1 MHYHVTTKDG
11 PPHYYHHGRLARA
24 SQSFRAGAYC
34 RRLPPRHLFNPVH
47 MLCTEMFVN
56 SGQRVTV
63 CQMTRTPLIWRFLME
78 IVAGVKLTAP
88 PLHRLWYIF
97 LVRRVALIQSGNVQS
112 IKTYCIVLPDSLD
125 GKCIHST
132 MHQATPALSGD
143 VSIYPLTTALS
154 LMRIH
159 MKRVEKTGIF
169 HRTIFSAQFRI

>member
-1 MHYHVTTKDG
+1 
-11 PPHYYHHGRLARA
+11 
-24 SQSFRAGAYC
+24 
-34 RRLPPRHLFNPVH
+34 
-47 MLCTEMFVN
+47 
-56 SGQRVTV
+56 
-63 CQMTRTPLIWRFLME
+63 ME
-78 IVAGVKLTAP
+78 IVVGVKLTAP

-169 HRTIFSAQFRI
+169 HRTTFSAQFRIWSSTLLTCQLSKALACKFIVLTQTSSSQPGYWTKQYSFWNEIRSHDEAARRAYECPSLTYRSLWRMPVVDSCRT